1 MKVRKDLSSTMRYL
15 ESPVYM
21 ENADRSRKIWIDDL
35 VKALS
40 NEQCRIRVAGMDDLE
55 HSGYYSETISFFLLI
70 GGLVFLVK
78 IAYTEHLAY
87 CSMKSEEEKERSQ
100 RKRKTTLSVSISE
113 FIRYRQL
120 VFLCVTALKI
130 IVLHADRCAKIQSR
144 LLFLIQSPGKANHSL
159 QSHLH
164 HHRRLLL
171 RPNRSAGSARD
182 AAPSPHD
189 SPPQHPTMLG
199 RDAPW
204 HQGETLA
211 DAMWTSWTYVADP
224 GAQLRSSLHRAKDM
238 YHPARPEFSENPAPR
253 HSPFPCAPTH
263 ERARTLGSKAART

>member
-1 MKVRKDLSSTMRYL
+1 MLISNVATLLTLWIFIWLISNYSAEHNNLAVEIMKVRKDLSSTMRYL

-100 RKRKTTLSVSISE
+100 RKRKNN
-113 FIRYRQL
+113 
-120 VFLCVTALKI
+120 I
-130 IVLHADRCAKIQSR
+130 IN
-144 LLFLIQSPGKANHSL
+144 F
-159 QSHLH
+159 
-164 HHRRLLL
+164 
-171 RPNRSAGSARD
+171 
-182 AAPSPHD
+182 
-189 SPPQHPTMLG
+189 
-199 RDAPW
+199 
-204 HQGETLA
+204 
-211 DAMWTSWTYVADP
+211 
-224 GAQLRSSLHRAKDM
+224 
-238 YHPARPEFSENPAPR
+238 
-253 HSPFPCAPTH
+253 
-263 ERARTLGSKAART
+263 